1 MTNMAH
7 GVDDDVFVK
16 HINNTFIGTRKIQ
29 KKMTKIHGK
38 QRN

>member
-7 GVDDDVFVK
+7 GVNDDVFVK
-16 HINNTFIGTRKIQ
+16 NRKIQ
-29 KKMTKIHGK
+29 KNITKIHGK